1 MDELAVPPFF
11 MELFE
16 QLPRQGPGLGACTRR
31 ALEMV
36 LPLPEAPRVADI
48 GCGSG
53 MQTLELARALGPQ
66 ARIVAIDFHEP
77 FLAKLRS
84 DAERAGLANRIS
96 ATVGDMQ
103 QLELDDGAF
112 DLLWSEGAIFL
123 MGFAEGLRAWR
134 RHLRPEGRVAV
145 TEATWLRPD
154 PPKPCQSFWD
164 REYPAIGTVES
175 NLKHI
180 AATGY
185 RSLGHFALPSE
196 AWEKDFYLPLR
207 EICARYRRDGA
218 LTEEQRAVLD
228 GVELEIDLF
237 ERYSDFYGYVFYVM
251 QHE

>member
-1 MDELAVPPFF
+1 

-16 QLPRQGPGLGACTRR
+16 QLPRQGPGLAACTRQ

-36 LPLPEAPRVADI
+36 PSLPEAPRVADI

-66 ARIVAIDFHEP
+66 ARIVAVDFHEP
-77 FLAKLRS
+77 FLAKLLR
-84 DAERAGLANRIS
+84 DAERAGLADRIS
-96 ATVGDMQ
+96 ASVGDMQ

-112 DLLWSEGAIFL
+112 DLLWSEGAIYL
-123 MGFAEGLRAWR
+123 MGFADGLRAWR
-134 RHLRPEGRVAV
+134 RHLREQGCVAV

-164 REYPAIGTVES
+164 SEYPAMGTVES
-175 NLKHI
+175 NLRLV

-196 AWEKDFYLPLR
+196 AWEQDFYRPLR
-207 EICARYRRDGA
+207 ETCARYRRDGA
-218 LTEEQRAVLD
+218 LTEDQRAVLD
-228 GVELEIDLF
+228 GVDAEIDFF

-251 QHE
+251 QRD